1 MSVAVKGHSTR
12 DKIELLPDNNIK
24 MSSINTLQ
32 QKVIELQNKVFFLE
46 REKDVLLRELEKEPE
61 HPHKDNLKNLVQ
73 KTIHELADMS
83 TIRSET
89 EKDRLLS
96 NALFSPDLRGYVSG
110 KVKNGTP

>member
-24 MSSINTLQ
+24 MSSIKTLQ

-61 HPHKDNLKNLVQ
+61 YPRKDNLKNLVQ
-73 KTIHELADMS
+73 KTIHELAARHVNHS
-83 TIRSET
+83 IR
-89 EKDRLLS
+89 DRK
-96 NALFSPDLRGYVSG
+96 R
-110 KVKNGTP
+110 